1 MKNKKIQLKTK
12 RLCMEPKTL
21 EELRNAKMR
30 ENDPEMKKAYQDM
43 IDGMEAHPEEWIWY
57 TDWTISLRKEKVAI
71 GGVGFKGAPDEK
83 AEVEIGYGIDE
94 PYRRQGYG
102 LEAVNA
108 MLEWAYSNE
117 KVYFVMAETAPD
129 NIASQELLKKAGF
142 VENGTFGEEGPRFE
156 KERPASGYMATYM
169 CLGLSV
175 GMCFGLSLFDNLA
188 MGMCLGMAL
197 GICIGAGLDSQEKK
211 KREEIR
217 EQRSGKTEE

>member
-1 MKNKKIQLKTK
+1 MKNKKIRLKTK
-12 RLCMEPKTL
+12 RLCIEPKTL
-21 EELRNAKMR
+21 EELRNVKMK
-30 ENDPEMKKAYQDM
+30 ENDPELKKAYQDM
-43 IDGMEAHPEEWIWY
+43 IDGMEAHPDEWLWY
-57 TDWTISLRKEKVAI
+57 TDWTISLRKENIVI
-71 GGVGFKGAPDEK
+71 GGIGFKGAPDEK

-117 KVYFVMAETAPD
+117 KVYFVMAETVPD
-129 NIASQELLKKAGF
+129 NRASQELLKKAGF

-188 MGMCLGMAL
+188 MGMCLGMAT
-197 GICIGAGLDSQEKK
+197 GICLGVGLDSQEKK
-211 KREEIR
+211 KREKVR
-217 EQRSGKTEE
+217 EQRKVKNN